1 MNELRVLL
9 VESEPGDASFIRE
22 ALIEVEEMT
31 HGGAWIHCRVD
42 HVERADEA
50 VMVLEAGP
58 PDVVLFNPMLPDS
71 RGLATFTTLHD
82 AAAEIALIAL
92 LDAGDEGL
100 GRRMLRQGAQDYLIK
115 NEIDCRPLAR
125 MLLNAIERQ
134 RYGRTLARSTLTD
147 EETGFYNA
155 EGFRTA
161 AARDIALARQ
171 CGHPLALLL
180 AEIDSLVEMDA
191 AYGREAVHQLVA
203 EAANVVR
210 AAAGATALLARHG
223 TGRFAVLAWADDP
236 GSVIGA
242 IQNQV
247 QAGFHTF
254 AFLFGQAFAD
264 PAESHSVESLL
275 KTAEAALYE
284 NRQAYPSFP

>member
-9 VESEPGDASFIRE
+9 VESEPGDASFLRE

-71 RGLATFTTLHD
+71 RGLATFTTLRD
-82 AAAEIALIAL
+82 AAAEIPLIAL

-125 MLLNAIERQ
+125 MLLNAIER
-134 RYGRTLARSTLTD
+134 RAIVEALEYTRGDRAVAAHLLGIGRTTLYRKLK
-147 EETGFYNA
+147 EYK
-155 EGFRTA
+155 
-161 AARDIALARQ
+161 L
-171 CGHPLALLL
+171 
-180 AEIDSLVEMDA
+180 
-191 AYGREAVHQLVA
+191 EA
-203 EAANVVR
+203 
-210 AAAGATALLARHG
+210 
-223 TGRFAVLAWADDP
+223 
-236 GSVIGA
+236 
-242 IQNQV
+242 
-247 QAGFHTF
+247 
-254 AFLFGQAFAD
+254 
-264 PAESHSVESLL
+264 
-275 KTAEAALYE
+275 
-284 NRQAYPSFP
+284 